1 MHGRTQIFRGAR
13 VAVCGS
19 HGAHA
24 RNAHPVASPGRL
36 YPLRRAIDAPCER
49 WKKRKK
55 MELGLNKQPTPME
68 LNEVA
73 GIRWG
78 AAGGVC

>member
-1 MHGRTQIFRGAR
+1 
-13 VAVCGS
+13 
-19 HGAHA
+19 
-24 RNAHPVASPGRL
+24 
-36 YPLRRAIDAPCER
+36 
-49 WKKRKK
+49 